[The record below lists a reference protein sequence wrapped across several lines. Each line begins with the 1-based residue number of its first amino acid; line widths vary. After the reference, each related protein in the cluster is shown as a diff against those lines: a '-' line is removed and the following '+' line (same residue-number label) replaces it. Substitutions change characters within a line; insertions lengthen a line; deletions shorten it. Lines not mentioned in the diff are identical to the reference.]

1 MIQSSVWQAAWAEG
15 RAEGLRATRDLCLEL
30 IRRRHPA
37 LLTKAT
43 PVVEACE
50 DHALLCDWILR
61 AEALLFRRD
70 ACLELIRKRH
80 PALLTKAT
88 PVIEACEDQTL
99 LLDWILNAG
108 DLDDAALARLLH
120 LG

>member
-1 MIQSSVWQAAWAEG
+1 
-15 RAEGLRATRDLCLEL
+15 
-30 IRRRHPA
+30 
-37 LLTKAT
+37 
-43 PVVEACE
+43 
-50 DHALLCDWILR
+50 
-61 AEALLFRRD
+61 
-70 ACLELIRKRH
+70 
-80 PALLTKAT
+80 LLTKAT